1 MRSTI
6 WAAEKI
12 KRHLRIPQ
20 ILNINEHHWPCVT
33 SSEDGTFPGIGD
45 RLTVKTCL
53 TLEICY
59 CSWCNHMYTI
69 NPNGS
74 LTCWALLELPQHTQM
89 HYFCN
94 SQIELLLYNPNSPT
108 RKPGRSERVGDRLS
122 HALLVRCH
130 LYIESGPSGWL
141 LNSKMIWCIMGKMQP
156 TIGLRTVVS
165 SSHHPFAANTCGPEC
180 RWHWNDS
187 AWIWLASLNEK
198 FKGTQCSH
206 VEKWPSS
213 WCIFHRGVRFFY
225 SASYTSTQVHIGHRK
240 FCVLCHVLW

>member
-1 MRSTI
+1 MLSCLGCGTDQPWCGLLHLHIQMSQSILGNTVSHSVLAQHLPRNNFDMRSTI

-20 ILNINEHHWPCVT
+20 ILNINEHHWPCMT

-53 TLEICY
+53 TLEICC

-74 LTCWALLELPQHTQM
+74 LTCWALLELPQYTQM

-122 HALLVRCH
+122 HALCYSRNPLWHKSV
-130 LYIESGPSGWL
+130 LYILSIWMINANHEFT
-141 LNSKMIWCIMGKMQP
+141 SKVIACVI
-156 TIGLRTVVS
+156 
-165 SSHHPFAANTCGPEC
+165 GPEF
-180 RWHWNDS
+180 
-187 AWIWLASLNEK
+187 WL
-198 FKGTQCSH
+198 
-206 VEKWPSS
+206 
-213 WCIFHRGVRFFY
+213 
-225 SASYTSTQVHIGHRK
+225 
-240 FCVLCHVLW
+240 VLH

>member
-1 MRSTI
+1 MLSCLGCGTDQPWCGLLHLHIQMSQSIVGNTVSHSVLAQHLPRNNFDMRSTI

-12 KRHLRIPQ
+12 KHHLRIPQ
-20 ILNINEHHWPCVT
+20 ILNINEHHWPCMT

-53 TLEICY
+53 TLEICC

-74 LTCWALLELPQHTQM
+74 LTCWALLELPRYTQM

-122 HALLVRCH
+122 HALS
-130 LYIESGPSGWL
+130 I
-141 LNSKMIWCIMGKMQP
+141 
-156 TIGLRTVVS
+156 
-165 SSHHPFAANTCGPEC
+165 
-180 RWHWNDS
+180 
-187 AWIWLASLNEK
+187 
-198 FKGTQCSH
+198 
-206 VEKWPSS
+206 
-213 WCIFHRGVRFFY
+213 
-225 SASYTSTQVHIGHRK
+225 
-240 FCVLCHVLW
+240 